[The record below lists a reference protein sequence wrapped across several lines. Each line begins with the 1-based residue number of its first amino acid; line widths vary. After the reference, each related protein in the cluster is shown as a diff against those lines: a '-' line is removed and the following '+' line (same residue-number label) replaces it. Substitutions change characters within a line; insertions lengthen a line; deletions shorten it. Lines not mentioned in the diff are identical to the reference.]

1 MSPTNGTS
9 TEPLV
14 SIGVPVY
21 NAEAFLER
29 ALDSLCAQD
38 YEHLEIIIS
47 DNASTDNTLKI
58 CRAAAE
64 RDERVTYLTTD
75 MNRGAAWNF
84 SRLVHVAQGT
94 YFKWAAADDLCRPE
108 LVSTCVAALEADP
121 SAVLCYP
128 RTSLIDED
136 DHVVS
141 DFTDDL
147 AYDDDSPV
155 RRLARLCRHVGEY
168 HAVFGVIRT
177 AALRETGLLG
187 AFVAAD
193 IVTVAELALRGRFLE
208 HPDRLFLRRY
218 HANTSVIANPDA
230 RSRAQWFDPSRRWR
244 NPMPVLRLFGELL
257 RAVHRSPLP
266 PTRKLEADLVVL
278 RDWALPRWR
287 DLGGEFKRQ
296 LRAPTV

>member
-1 MSPTNGTS
+1 VSAA
-9 TEPLV
+9 PLV

-21 NAEAFLER
+21 NGEAFLER

-38 YEHLEIIIS
+38 YEHLEIVVS
-47 DNASTDNTLKI
+47 DNASTDNTPKI

-64 RDERVTYLTTD
+64 RDDRVTYLASD
-75 MNRGAAWNF
+75 VNRGAAWNF
-84 SRLVHVAQGT
+84 SRLVHVAQGP

-108 LVSTCVAALEADP
+108 FVSTCVAVLEADP
-121 SAVLCYP
+121 SAVLSYP

-136 DHVVS
+136 DTVVG

-147 AYDDDSPV
+147 AYDDGLPV
-155 RRLARLCRHVGEY
+155 RRLARVCRHVGEY

-177 AALRETGLLG
+177 EALRDTGLLG

-193 IVTVAELALRGRFLE
+193 IVTLAELALRGRFLE

-218 HANTSVIANPDA
+218 HLGTSVIANPDA
-230 RSRAQWFDPSRRWR
+230 RSRALWFDPNRRWR
-244 NPMPVLRLFGELL
+244 RPMPVLRVFGELL

-266 PTRKLEADLVVL
+266 PARRLEADLAVF
-278 RDWALPRWR
+278 RNWAMPRWR
-287 DLGGEFKRQ
+287 DIGGEVKQQFRT
-296 LRAPTV
+296 PSG

>member
-1 MSPTNGTS
+1 VSAA
-9 TEPLV
+9 PLV

-21 NAEAFLER
+21 NGEAFLER

-38 YEHLEIIIS
+38 YEHLEIVVS
-47 DNASTDNTLKI
+47 DNASTDNTPKI

-64 RDERVTYLTTD
+64 RDDRVTYLASD
-75 MNRGAAWNF
+75 VNRGAAWNF
-84 SRLVHVAQGT
+84 SRLVHVAQGP

-108 LVSTCVAALEADP
+108 FVSTCVSVLEADP
-121 SAVLCYP
+121 SAVLSYP

-136 DHVVS
+136 DTVVG

-147 AYDDDSPV
+147 AYDDGLPV
-155 RRLARLCRHVGEY
+155 RRLARVCRHVGEY

-177 AALRETGLLG
+177 EALRDTGLLG

-193 IVTVAELALRGRFLE
+193 IVTLAELALRGRFLE

-218 HANTSVIANPDA
+218 HSGTSVIANPDA
-230 RSRAQWFDPSRRWR
+230 RSRALWFDPNRRWR
-244 NPMPVLRLFGELL
+244 RPMPVLRVFGELL

-266 PTRKLEADLVVL
+266 PARRLEADLAVF
-278 RDWALPRWR
+278 RNWAMPRWR
-287 DLGGEFKRQ
+287 DIGGEVKQQFRT
-296 LRAPTV
+296 PSG

>member
-1 MSPTNGTS
+1 MNGDPGMT

-21 NAEAFLER
+21 NGEAFLER

-38 YEHLEIIIS
+38 YEHLEIIVS
-47 DNASTDNTLKI
+47 DNASTDNTPKI

-64 RDERVTYLTTD
+64 RDERVSYLTTD
-75 MNRGAAWNF
+75 VNRGAAWNF
-84 SRLVHVAQGT
+84 SRLVHVAQGP

-108 LVSTCVAALEADP
+108 YVSTCVSALEEDP
-121 SAVLCYP
+121 TAVLCYP

-136 DHVVS
+136 DLVVS

-147 AYDDDSPV
+147 AYDDDSAI
-155 RRLARLCRHVGEY
+155 RRFARVCRHVGEY

-177 AALRETGLLG
+177 NALRETGLLG
-187 AFVAAD
+187 AFPYAD

-218 HANTSVIANPDA
+218 HSGTSVIANPDA
-230 RSRAQWFDPSRRWR
+230 RSRAQWFDPNRRWR
-244 NPMPVLRLFGELL
+244 NPMPVLRVFGEML
-257 RAVHRSPLP
+257 RAVHRSPLSP
-266 PTRKLEADLVVL
+266 AQRLEADFVAA
-278 RDWALPRWR
+278 RDWAGPRWR
-287 DLGGEFKRQ
+287 DIGGEVKRQ
-296 LRAPTV
+296 LRPRH